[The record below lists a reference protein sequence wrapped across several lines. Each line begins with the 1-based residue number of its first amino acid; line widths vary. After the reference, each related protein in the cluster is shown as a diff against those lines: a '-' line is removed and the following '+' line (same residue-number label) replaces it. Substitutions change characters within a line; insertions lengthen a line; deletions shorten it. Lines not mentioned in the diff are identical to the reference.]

1 MASTKCFYSS
11 HTCWESNSLKIFRIN
26 INRYIHYVKE
36 QIPLN
41 VLITEDSNMAAM
53 KTLNKIEIPV
63 IR

>member
-1 MASTKCFYSS
+1 M
-11 HTCWESNSLKIFRIN
+11 HN

-53 KTLNKIEIPV
+53 KTFNKIEIPI